1 MRTTSLV
8 DKAVEEAIRDCA
20 IRLRIAGRGKRN
32 GYDGST
38 SEILFGGLLG
48 PT

>member
-20 IRLRIAGRGKRN
+20 IRLRIPGRGKRN
-32 GYDGST
+32 GST
-38 SEILFGGLLG
+38 SEILFGGSLG
-48 PT
+48 PI